1 MAFNENIDF
10 WNNQTVASGES
21 MSEPL
26 EKLLEN
32 DNYLKNKSDEN
43 EPKVFFAEYEITT
56 FEEVTNALAANK
68 MVFLR
73 KIITVSEENHVIYLP
88 LSNKKTS
95 EPNVYTFSG
104 ISGHRGDL
112 VISFTLSE
120 NDIWSLGNDSFP
132 SKQIQVVAYDS
143 TSLTDINSYFNKGLY
158 LVCNR
163 GNEYLPLIRRSL
175 INDSYEYIFSGSYED
190 KVVKLKCE
198 VSGWSEEVIGLKIIK
213 DNAYDSVTDPINSD
227 NITDIEQLTFIR
239 NVGVDANYTMV
250 ESEKRSY
257 GVLIPAPSLQ
267 ADHGKVP
274 MLNSLG
280 QIVWETV
287 PSPEFVSA
295 EIADAVA
302 TVKTNNIFTIPL
314 GSIQKVIAPEGT
326 GTLYSYWTIISPSMD
341 FPLSEKTTLS
351 FLIKQLG
358 TCTKAYLAIYE
369 IDIYNQKKKW
379 VANTNDFHAS
389 LALGYNYVNLA
400 YINSSARLSSDKF
413 YYICLISNI
422 NSFQFAGNSYDT
434 QFNGVPRLANKID
447 NVNAE
452 FNAATM
458 QTVYAE
464 FGLTEGSEILD
475 RLFFNISNVERIVD
489 PVAPTPFVA
498 LTNITLGHTKNVGNL
513 VPAATTFG
521 ANGILYQKVIPQMDI
536 TIKSV
541 WVLDYHSSQNAALL
555 SLFILDED
563 LNSITSVNVPTL
575 TNAGTS
581 EKIGNYYV
589 HKYAFSTPITLQEG
603 KGYWMPAIGNCSNG
617 TSEWAIQYTAADPSI
632 PIRDMLAVSDITNF
646 AIADKVIANNKNGC
660 YLKLIDT
667 TDTEWQI

>member
-10 WNNQTVASGES
+10 WNNQTVADGQA
-21 MSEPL
+21 MSAPL

-120 NDIWSLGNDSFP
+120 NDIWSFGNDSFP
-132 SKQIQVVAYDS
+132 SKQIQVVAYGS

-250 ESEKRSY
+250 ESEKRIY

-287 PSPEFVSA
+287 PNEESVGDQISSA
-295 EIADAVA
+295 VQNLQTELTFDTTPTADSTNPVTSGGIKTALNAKQDAFNIVDEDASIAGSTA
-302 TVKTNNIFTIPL
+302 TVSIEQGDLCIVDLSEETSLTAVEIVLTNNAEVAFPLWWFKIESGSAVTLSVKIGSVAVGWL
-314 GSIQKVIAPEGT
+314 GSAIAN
-326 GTLYSYWTIISPSMD
+326 I
-341 FPLSEKTTLS
+341 
-351 FLIKQLG
+351 
-358 TCTKAYLAIYE
+358 
-369 IDIYNQKKKW
+369 
-379 VANTNDFHAS
+379 
-389 LALGYNYVNLA
+389 ALGKTIEVSVA
-400 YINSSARLSSDKF
+400 D
-413 YYICLISNI
+413 
-422 NSFQFAGNSYDT
+422 
-434 QFNGVPRLANKID
+434 GVACGG
-447 NVNAE
+447 E
-452 FNAATM
+452 
-458 QTVYAE
+458 
-464 FGLTEGSEILD
+464 
-475 RLFFNISNVERIVD
+475 
-489 PVAPTPFVA
+489 
-498 LTNITLGHTKNVGNL
+498 L
-513 VPAATTFG
+513 V
-521 ANGILYQKVIPQMDI
+521 
-536 TIKSV
+536 
-541 WVLDYHSSQNAALL
+541 
-555 SLFILDED
+555 
-563 LNSITSVNVPTL
+563 
-575 TNAGTS
+575 
-581 EKIGNYYV
+581 
-589 HKYAFSTPITLQEG
+589 
-603 KGYWMPAIGNCSNG
+603 
-617 TSEWAIQYTAADPSI
+617 
-632 PIRDMLAVSDITNF
+632 
-646 AIADKVIANNKNGC
+646 
-660 YLKLIDT
+660 
-667 TDTEWQI
+667 